1 MQGSQRNGDVLVV
14 IISGLLAEIPDHRH
28 RRLLRPRHKRP
39 RCRRAAEQRDELA
52 ASCMSRKEHCEGRR
66 GSNHD
71 TALVATGSPQ
81 ASRKL
86 DRE

>member
-1 MQGSQRNGDVLVV
+1 
-14 IISGLLAEIPDHRH
+14 
-28 RRLLRPRHKRP
+28 
-39 RCRRAAEQRDELA
+39 
-52 ASCMSRKEHCEGRR
+52 MSRKEHCEGRR